1 MIGSPPELNKYM
13 QRDAATLLYG
23 NATSGILISLL
34 TSSFLV
40 FAFHASLADLFKQIW
55 WLAMTFLLV
64 LRGIDTIWWKN
75 KLQNTKFDGK
85 RAINRFITGAVPT
98 AILWSIYLV
107 YMTIYNS
114 GIELTTTIIAVAA
127 MAGGSATVLAAHK
140 NTAMFYAFILLAPG
154 STGLF
159 LSDVYALQLLGILGF
174 GFSIVML
181 IISKKSADFTLHTLY
196 LKNENTVLLHKME
209 EKVEQRTR
217 KIYELSNLDP
227 LTGLFNRTAFLNH
240 LKSVIKNT
248 DKTFALLFID
258 LDGFKKINDS
268 IGHQAG
274 DDILRK
280 TADRLK
286 QSNLDT
292 QLLCRWGGDEFLI
305 ALENT
310 SEAEAVEKSM
320 QLIDKLS
327 ESHNTENSVLSVGA
341 TIGIAL
347 YPKHAETE
355 ERLIQ
360 SADMAMY
367 YQKKQAPSSVGVFS
381 EQMEKLY
388 FHELR
393 MKDGLTKAIEKQ
405 QLRLVYQPLVLSKD
419 HKLVSF
425 EALLRWQFDDENIP
439 PDVFIPI
446 AEQYGLIHEIG
457 AWVLK
462 QACLQASTW
471 DVELG
476 VSVCVNVSVIQLN
489 NECFIDTV
497 DEALASSGLS
507 AELLHI
513 EITESVFES
522 DTNFLSQ
529 QIKSLQVRGI
539 KVSIDDF
546 GTGYS
551 SLSVMQDLA
560 VNIVKIDR
568 SFVNKMNGN
577 GYAIISAV
585 MNIASSLDFLVVA
598 EGVETEA
605 QAKGLSSLGVHF
617 LQGYHFSKPME
628 VGNISNFL
636 SKEPEIIE
644 YQS

>member
-13 QRDAATLLYG
+13 QRDAAKLLYE

-40 FAFHASLADLFKQIW
+40 FAFHDPLTYPLKKMW
-55 WLAMTFLLV
+55 WLVMTLLLIV
-64 LRGIDTIWWKN
+64 RAVDLIWWKV
-75 KLQNTKFDGK
+75 KLKNTNFDGK
-85 RAINRFITGAVPT
+85 RAVNHFILGANPT
-98 AILWSIYLV
+98 AVLWSIYLV
-107 YMTIYNS
+107 YMTIYNN
-114 GIELTTTIIAVAA
+114 GIELTTTIIAVSA

-159 LSDVYALQLLGILGF
+159 LSDEYALKLLGILGF

-227 LTGLFNRTAFLNH
+227 LTGLFNRTAFLSH
-240 LKSVIKNT
+240 LKSVIKST
-248 DKTFALLFID
+248 DKPLALLFID

-274 DDILRK
+274 DEILRK

-286 QSNLDT
+286 RSNLDT

-310 SEAEAVEKSM
+310 EEENAVEKSK

-327 ESHNTENSVLSVGA
+327 EPHNTEGSVLSVGA
-341 TIGIAL
+341 TVGVAL
-347 YPKHAETE
+347 YPKHAAAE

-381 EQMEKLY
+381 ELMEKLY

-393 MKDGLTKAIEKQ
+393 MKDGLLKAIENQ
-405 QLRLVYQPLVLSKD
+405 QLRLVYQPLVLSET
-419 HKLVSF
+419 HQVTSY
-425 EALLRWQFDDENIP
+425 EALLRWQLGDENIP
-439 PDVFIPI
+439 PDEFIPI

-462 QACLQASTW
+462 KACLQAAKW
-471 DVELG
+471 DAELG
-476 VSVCVNVSVIQLN
+476 ISVCVNVSVSQLKDEN
-489 NECFIDTV
+489 FINIV
-497 DEALASSGLS
+497 DDALFDSKLTGD
-507 AELLHI
+507 LLHI
-513 EITESVFES
+513 EITESVFEA
-522 DTNFLSQ
+522 DTSFLSQ
-529 QIKSLQVRGI
+529 QINSLQNRGI

-568 SFVNKMNGN
+568 TFVNNMAGN
-577 GYAIISAV
+577 GYAIISAI
-585 MNIASSLDFLVVA
+585 MNIASSLNFLVVA
-598 EGVETEA
+598 EGVETEE
-605 QAKGLSSLGVHF
+605 QAKELSSLGVQY
-617 LQGYHFSKPME
+617 LQGYYFSKPIE
-628 VGNISNFL
+628 V
-636 SKEPEIIE
+636 EDIE
-644 YQS
+644 QFFY

>member
-1 MIGSPPELNKYM
+1 MIGSAPELNKYM
-13 QRDAATLLYG
+13 QRDAAILLYG
-23 NATSGILISLL
+23 NAVSGILISTLA
-34 TSSFLV
+34 SSFLA
-40 FAFHASLADLFKQIW
+40 FAFHDPLTDSFKQIW
-55 WLAMTFLLV
+55 WLVMTFLLV
-64 LRGIDTIWWKN
+64 IRGIDVIWWKV

-85 RAINRFITGAVPT
+85 QAINRFIAGANPT
-98 AILWSIYLV
+98 AVLWSVYLV
-107 YMTIYNS
+107 YLTIYNN
-114 GIELTTTIIAVAA
+114 GIELTTTIIVVAA

-140 NTAMFYAFILLAPG
+140 PTAMFYAFVLLAPG
-154 STGLF
+154 SIGL
-159 LSDVYALQLLGILGF
+159 LASGEYSLKLLGILGF
-174 GFSIVML
+174 AFSIVML
-181 IISKKSADFTLHTLY
+181 IISKKSAEFTLHTLY
-196 LKNENTVLLHKME
+196 LRNENTVLLHRME

-227 LTGLFNRTAFLNH
+227 LTGLYNRTAFLNH
-240 LKSVIKNT
+240 LKSVISNT

-274 DDILRK
+274 DQILRQ
-280 TADRLK
+280 TAERLK
-286 QSNLDT
+286 QSELDT

-310 SEAEAVEKSM
+310 GKAEAIGKSV
-320 QLIDKLS
+320 QLIARLS
-327 ESHNTENSVLSVGA
+327 EPHNTENSVLSVGA

-347 YPKHAETE
+347 YPEHAVTE
-355 ERLIQ
+355 DHLIQ

-405 QLRLVYQPLVLSKD
+405 QLRLVFQPLVLSTN

-446 AEQYGLIHEIG
+446 AEQYGLIHQIG

-462 QACLQASTW
+462 NACLEASSW
-471 DVELG
+471 DVKLG
-476 VSVCVNVSVIQLN
+476 ISVCVNVSVIQLN
-489 NECFIDTV
+489 DECFIDVV
-497 DEALASSGLS
+497 DDALSTSGLP

-522 DTNFLSQ
+522 DTGFLSH
-529 QIKSLQVRGI
+529 QIKSLQARGI

-568 SFVNKMNGN
+568 SFVNKMNSN
-577 GYAIISAV
+577 GYAIISAI

-598 EGVETEA
+598 EGVETEE
-605 QAKGLSSLGVHF
+605 QAKELSSLGVHF
-617 LQGYHFSKPME
+617 LQGYYFSKPME
-628 VGNISNFL
+628 VANISNFL
-636 SKEPEIIE
+636 SKKIE
-644 YQS
+644 VNEY